1 VTRPATDRSVPQRP
15 SATRPVAST
24 SQLSRDWLLLV
35 AMTLFG
41 LSVLAFA
48 LAAVSE
54 GDHGTAAL
62 TRMRSRLGSK
72 GLSARRVGLNGED
85 DGAAS
90 SSAPDTIRYRD

>member
-1 VTRPATDRSVPQRP
+1 MQPPR
-15 SATRPVAST
+15 ATRPVPST
-24 SQLSRDWLLLV
+24 SQQSRDWLLLL

-54 GDHGTAAL
+54 VDGGTTAL

-72 GLSARRVGLNGED
+72 GLSPRRVGLNGGNDE
-85 DGAAS
+85 AAS
-90 SSAPDTIRYRD
+90 SQPPDAIRYRD

>member
-1 VTRPATDRSVPQRP
+1 
-15 SATRPVAST
+15 
-24 SQLSRDWLLLV
+24 
-35 AMTLFG
+35 MTLFG

-54 GDHGTAAL
+54 VDGTAAL

-72 GLSARRVGLNGED
+72 GLSARRVGLDGRN

-90 SSAPDTIRYRD
+90 PQSRDGIRYRD